1 MKYETRWCEGYW
13 TDEPEHIFTVK
24 IALGEWDGVD
34 DEEDN
39 SIFYYMDNE
48 KLELGTNLA
57 DGFVIT
63 GIDGEGHDD

>member
-1 MKYETRWCEGYW
+1 MCSS
-13 TDEPEHIFTVK
+13 DLFTVK

-48 KLELGTNLA
+48 ELDLGTNLA

-63 GIDGEGHDD
+63 GIER